1 MISTIIKFI
10 EVSIYILLGII
21 LARFISNLLDRTFKK
36 IDLDETLALEFD
48 MGGRISSYLKY
59 TVRILIYFTTLLLI
73 FNRMNISTTVLEKVV
88 IIFFVTVF
96 ILIILSFRNILP
108 NISSGIK
115 LRLYKK
121 INKNDKI
128 KIERITGEVIDI
140 GFLETKILS
149 NSEIIYIPNK
159 LISKSIKG

>member
-73 FNRMNISTTVLEKVV
+73 FNRMNIL
-88 IIFFVTVF
+88 
-96 ILIILSFRNILP
+96 
-108 NISSGIK
+108 
-115 LRLYKK
+115 
-121 INKNDKI
+121 
-128 KIERITGEVIDI
+128 
-140 GFLETKILS
+140 
-149 NSEIIYIPNK
+149 
-159 LISKSIKG
+159 

>member
-1 MISTIIKFI
+1 
-10 EVSIYILLGII
+10 
-21 LARFISNLLDRTFKK
+21 
-36 IDLDETLALEFD
+36 